1 MEDFNRQHSRK
12 LTLKYG
18 LGLTIS
24 LAAALL
30 AGCGGASST
39 SNNSVT
45 STPVTTTPPPT
56 PAPVASAPARPP
68 VPQAAPDGP
77 DFHPVDKGW
86 VLKWSDEFDGDN
98 LDPEKWSLE
107 HACWGGGN
115 NERQCYTDREEN
127 VELINGLLRI
137 VALEETF
144 TGPDFPGDTN
154 QRTQPYTSG
163 KAITQGL
170 ADWRYGRIEI
180 RSKLPEGQGTWPAF
194 WMLAATDVY
203 TTTWPLH
210 GEIDI
215 MESVNLGARCDD
227 CTGND
232 GENRT
237 SSALH
242 FGNNFPDNRM
252 TGDQTNLASNLNPAD
267 DYHVW
272 AIEWGEGIIKWF
284 LDGELYSTKTNESWF
299 TAAAPDSENAP
310 FDEAFYLI
318 LNLAIG
324 GNFPEPLNETGIAD
338 SSLPNQ
344 LLVDW
349 VRVYQCDEDL
359 QTGLSCMN

>member
-1 MEDFNRQHSRK
+1 MQMFRQK
-12 LTLKYG
+12 NIQGCFKKALA
-18 LGLTIS
+18 LGFST
-24 LAAALL
+24 AALL
-30 AGCGGASST
+30 LMGCGGASRTASLPA
-39 SNNSVT
+39 
-45 STPVTTTPPPT
+45 STPAASTPTPPPV
-56 PAPVASAPARPP
+56 VASAPQRPP
-68 VPQAAPDGP
+68 RPDAAPNGP
-77 DFHPVDKGW
+77 DFHPTNKGW
-86 VLKWSDEFDGDN
+86 TLTWSDEFDADS

-115 NERQCYTDREEN
+115 NERQCYTDRAEN
-127 VELINGLLRI
+127 VELVNGLLRI

-144 TGPDFPGDTN
+144 TGPDFPGDTA

-170 ADWRYGRIEI
+170 ADWRYGRIAI
-180 RSKLPEGQGTWPAF
+180 RGKLPEGQGTWPAF
-194 WMLAATDVY
+194 WMLAATDTY
-203 TTTWPLH
+203 TNTWPLH

-215 MESVNLGARCDD
+215 MEAVNLGARCDD
-227 CTGND
+227 CTGTD

-242 FGNNFPDNRM
+242 FGNRFPDNRM
-252 TGDQTNLASNLNPAD
+252 TGDKTSLTSNLNPAD

-284 LDGELYSTKTNESWF
+284 LDGELYSTKTNESWL
-299 TAAAPDSENAP
+299 TAAAPDNQNAP

-349 VRVYQCDEDL
+349 VRVYQCGVDL
-359 QTGLSCMN
+359 QTGLACMD

>member
-1 MEDFNRQHSRK
+1 MQKNTHTTRSPFKQA
-12 LTLKYG
+12 LIFG
-18 LGLTIS
+18 LS
-24 LAAALL
+24 LSALIL
-30 AGCGGASST
+30 GSCGGGSGTNNNT
-39 SNNSVT
+39 SPT
-45 STPVTTTPPPT
+45 PPPVTTTPPT
-56 PAPVASAPARPP
+56 PPVATTPERPAIPA
-68 VPQAAPDGP
+68 AAPDGP
-77 DFHPVDKGW
+77 DFHPAGKGW
-86 VLKWSDEFDGDN
+86 ALKWSDEFDAET

-115 NERQCYTDREEN
+115 NERQCYTDRTDN
-127 VELINGLLRI
+127 VELVNGLLRI

-144 TGPDFPGDTN
+144 TGPDFPGDTA

-170 ADWRYGRIEI
+170 ADWRYGRISI
-180 RSKLPEGQGTWPAF
+180 RGKLPEGQGTWPAF
-194 WMLAATDVY
+194 WMLAATDTY

-215 MESVNLGARCDD
+215 MESVNLGARCDE
-227 CTGND
+227 CTGTN

-242 FGNNFPDNRM
+242 FGNNVPDNRM
-252 TGDQTNLASNLNPAD
+252 TGDKTNLASNLNPAD
-267 DYHVW
+267 GYHVW
-272 AIEWGEGIIKWF
+272 TIEWGEGIIKWF
-284 LDGELYSTKTNESWF
+284 LDGELYSTKTHESWF
-299 TAAAPDSENAP
+299 TAAAPDNANAP

-324 GNFPEPLNETGIAD
+324 GDFPEPLNDTGIAD

-349 VRVYQCDEDL
+349 VRVYQCDADL
-359 QTGLSCMN
+359 QTGLACMD